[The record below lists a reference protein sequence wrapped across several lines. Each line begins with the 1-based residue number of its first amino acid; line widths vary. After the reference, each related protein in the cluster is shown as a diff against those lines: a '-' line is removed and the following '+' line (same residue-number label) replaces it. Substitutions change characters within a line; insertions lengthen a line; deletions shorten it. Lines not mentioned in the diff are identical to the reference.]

1 MIKKIRKWYNGI
13 KMLRFLEEDIP
24 DTTLEHLIKEINKK
38 QLPAKSL
45 ISSCYEKILKI
56 STAIRTKN
64 RRAAFE
70 SEMILMYIVFTQI
83 RVKQLDAM
91 VKCTES
97 NWYISIKFTHE

>member
-38 QLPAKSL
+38 QLPARSL

-56 STAIRTKN
+56 STVIRTKN
-64 RRAAFE
+64 HRAALE
-70 SEMILMYIVFTQI
+70 SQGVRNEFKADRNKITLMYYHMI
-83 RVKQLDAM
+83 
-91 VKCTES
+91 
-97 NWYISIKFTHE
+97 